1 MKTAVARLLLTVRDL
16 SSTGLRAVFFVGWGE
31 EAVMGRKKIVDV
43 GWSFIGADMD
53 RVEGDARRKEED
65 RRVREAVLAK
75 LKARDAEQH
84 KMLLK
89 AIRYMKESGVFYR
102 KNDLGSIALTAG
114 LSDVRVKFVEKRP
127 ESQRFLSVL
136 GERRKAEDVAWFY
149 VNGFWPRGE
158 VVFIDGNRGNLRI
171 RNLDERIG

>member
-1 MKTAVARLLLTVRDL
+1 MW
-16 SSTGLRAVFFVGWGE
+16 FVGE
-31 EAVMGRKKIVDV
+31 ENVMGRKKIVDV
-43 GWSFIGADMD
+43 GWEEIGADMD
-53 RVEGDARRKEED
+53 RVDGDARRKEEE

-75 LKARDAEQH
+75 LKARDSEQH

-89 AIRYMKESGVFYR
+89 SIRYMTESGAFYR
-102 KNDLGSIALTAG
+102 KYEG
-114 LSDVRVKFVEKRP
+114 LDVARVKFHEKRP

-158 VVFIDGNRGNLRI
+158 VVFKDGNRGNLRI